1 MENAHHSVFSPD
13 LCYGVYLVGIVPVS
27 RMLTCLVLL
36 PTKLFR
42 LSTQR
47 IWGNKCQVPIYLNFL
62 VDY

>member
-13 LCYGVYLVGIVPVS
+13 LCYGVYHLGVVPVN

-42 LSTQR
+42 LLNQR
-47 IWGNKCQVPIYLNFL
+47 MWCDLG
-62 VDY
+62 